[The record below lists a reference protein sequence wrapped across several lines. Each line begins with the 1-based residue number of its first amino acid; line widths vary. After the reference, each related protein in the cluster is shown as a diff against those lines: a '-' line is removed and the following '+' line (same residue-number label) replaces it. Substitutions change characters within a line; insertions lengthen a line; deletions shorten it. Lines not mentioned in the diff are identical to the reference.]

1 LKDFGSIL
9 NGPSSSRHDDDDG
22 VAGRSASQ
30 DPDGRMNDR
39 AKSFNA
45 NF

>member
-1 LKDFGSIL
+1 MMT
-9 NGPSSSRHDDDDG
+9 G

-30 DPDGRMNDR
+30 DQDGRMNDR
-39 AKSFNA
+39 AKFFNA

>member
-1 LKDFGSIL
+1 MTLRLDPERPVITIMT
-9 NGPSSSRHDDDDG
+9 G